1 MEEPEEELP
10 MQPMEEDE
18 EARSEKTAALPE
30 QLALP
35 YSPGRTL
42 DPIVCADGMQQ
53 VVASLLYEG
62 LFRLNGQMEP
72 EPCLCGSYSK
82 DEESRRY
89 VFELREG
96 VVFSDGSPLTAKDV
110 RMSLDRARQSPRYQ
124 SRLSG
129 ITSVSVSRG
138 KVVVTLSS
146 PNTALP
152 ALLDVPIMKSGTQ
165 NTAAPTGTGPY
176 LYEEA
181 GSCLVA
187 NQSWWR
193 GANQAMDRITLVE
206 AADQDTLLYRFSSH
220 DVQVITADLTGTSP
234 VSTTGRIDCLDAD
247 TTILQY
253 LGCNTVNGPLANAAV
268 RRALWRGVHREY
280 LVNAFLSGHGRPA
293 QFPVSP
299 ASPLYPASLE
309 MEYSLEAFTQALTAS
324 GYTPEA
330 PLILLV
336 NEENSFKKAIADY
349 LAESFTTVGLTIEV
363 RSLPWVEYTAALA
376 AGNFD
381 LYYGEVRLSADWR
394 LTSLLGTG
402 GSLNYGRWTNPQTDQ
417 LIAALGASE
426 DRAAAMQ
433 ALCAHLLTEAP
444 ILPLCFKSTSVLSQ
458 AGVLEG
464 LTPTAAEPFYNLES
478 FTVHLRGENAS

>member
-1 MEEPEEELP
+1 

-152 ALLDVPIMKSGTQ
+152 ALLYVPIM
-165 NTAAPTGTGPY
+165 
-176 LYEEA
+176 
-181 GSCLVA
+181 
-187 NQSWWR
+187 
-193 GANQAMDRITLVE
+193 
-206 AADQDTLLYRFSSH
+206 
-220 DVQVITADLTGTSP
+220 
-234 VSTTGRIDCLDAD
+234 
-247 TTILQY
+247 
-253 LGCNTVNGPLANAAV
+253 
-268 RRALWRGVHREY
+268 
-280 LVNAFLSGHGRPA
+280 
-293 QFPVSP
+293 
-299 ASPLYPASLE
+299 
-309 MEYSLEAFTQALTAS
+309 
-324 GYTPEA
+324 
-330 PLILLV
+330 
-336 NEENSFKKAIADY
+336 
-349 LAESFTTVGLTIEV
+349 
-363 RSLPWVEYTAALA
+363 
-376 AGNFD
+376 
-381 LYYGEVRLSADWR
+381 
-394 LTSLLGTG
+394 
-402 GSLNYGRWTNPQTDQ
+402 
-417 LIAALGASE
+417 
-426 DRAAAMQ
+426 
-433 ALCAHLLTEAP
+433 
-444 ILPLCFKSTSVLSQ
+444 
-458 AGVLEG
+458 
-464 LTPTAAEPFYNLES
+464 
-478 FTVHLRGENAS
+478 

>member
-1 MEEPEEELP
+1 MAAALCLTLLTGCWQDDGTVPEGDLLPPALPEEEEPEP
-10 MQPMEEDE
+10 
-18 EARSEKTAALPE
+18 ARAVLPE
-30 QLALP
+30 RFALP
-35 YSPGRTL
+35 YMPGQTL
-42 DPIVCADGMQQ
+42 DPVTCADGMQQ

-247 TTILQY
+247 TTILQ
-253 LGCNTVNGPLANAAV
+253 
-268 RRALWRGVHREY
+268 
-280 LVNAFLSGHGRPA
+280 
-293 QFPVSP
+293 
-299 ASPLYPASLE
+299 
-309 MEYSLEAFTQALTAS
+309 
-324 GYTPEA
+324 
-330 PLILLV
+330 
-336 NEENSFKKAIADY
+336 
-349 LAESFTTVGLTIEV
+349 
-363 RSLPWVEYTAALA
+363 
-376 AGNFD
+376 
-381 LYYGEVRLSADWR
+381 
-394 LTSLLGTG
+394 
-402 GSLNYGRWTNPQTDQ
+402 
-417 LIAALGASE
+417 
-426 DRAAAMQ
+426 
-433 ALCAHLLTEAP
+433 
-444 ILPLCFKSTSVLSQ
+444 
-458 AGVLEG
+458 
-464 LTPTAAEPFYNLES
+464 
-478 FTVHLRGENAS
+478 